1 MYQIINDQL
10 IRRIED
16 GACIP
21 VADGN
26 TDYLAYRAWIA
37 DGNTPLPPDRP
48 TDEQLAAIIVG
59 QIQQR
64 LDAFAQTRGYDNM
77 LSACTYATSSVPKF
91 KSEGQ
96 YCVDAR
102 DATWAKTYEML
113 DEVQAGAHPLPGS
126 IADIEVELPALAWP
140 A

>member
-1 MYQIINDQL
+1 MPTIIEVNVQTGTQIEREMTPDEIAALPTPQPEQ
-10 IRRIED
+10 IKEMI
-16 GACIP
+16 
-21 VADGN
+21 VA
-26 TDYLAYRAWIA
+26 
-37 DGNTPLPPDRP
+37 
-48 TDEQLAAIIVG
+48 

-91 KSEGQ
+91 QAEGQ